1 MYYFVVF
8 LSCSFIVVMFVLARR
23 QNRLLHRQEDVLGL
37 PPLMLPVNCE
47 RMRDLFDPAQEWNLR
62 AKNGTRGFKTI
73 QANRRRLAI
82 QYATHMY
89 RNAGLYQRIGG
100 AGLRSG
106 NRDRVLMG
114 KMLLDASVA
123 VRMRSALLL
132 VFLRFQ
138 QLVYTGSDMSAV
150 RDIMKDLLPD
160 YEHML
165 EVASDLSQALDP
177 KLHRELIRVTLAPPS
192 SL

>member
-1 MYYFVVF
+1 
-8 LSCSFIVVMFVLARR
+8 
-23 QNRLLHRQEDVLGL
+23 
-37 PPLMLPVNCE
+37 
-47 RMRDLFDPAQEWNLR
+47 
-62 AKNGTRGFKTI
+62 
-73 QANRRRLAI
+73 
-82 QYATHMY
+82 
-89 RNAGLYQRIGG
+89 
-100 AGLRSG
+100 
-106 NRDRVLMG
+106 MG